1 MKTVLC
7 LISAFACAQVTALA
21 DPVFVEQSQVGE
33 ELKIPVHAW
42 IDQSRP
48 PEGIVV
54 ALHGLVFSG
63 RNLDSIGRHL
73 NSKGF
78 DVYAQ
83 DMRGFGD
90 WRKPHKFDGDNL
102 VHFTQTKED
111 LTRILSLLRRK
122 YPELPIYCI
131 GESLGA
137 NYALWESWTE
147 PELMDGAILCGIS
160 YKVDVHP
167 RFLWFQTFFQGI
179 SHPKRP
185 IDLIPYVKPII
196 SHDKNVAQTC
206 MLSEHCT
213 TRMKISD
220 LIKAAV
226 TNRRAVQGVDLI
238 PEGMPV
244 LIVAG
249 KKDQIQKTRLIP
261 EMVSKMGSRKT
272 EFVVLATKGHLLLE
286 LPDVDPEVV
295 AAIDR
300 WLDNQ
305 RILRGTSATAPKP
318 PKPVSRLEPAIQN
331 N

>member
-1 MKTVLC
+1 MKTVLS
-7 LISAFACAQVTALA
+7 LIVAFACTQLA
-21 DPVFVEQSQVGE
+21 AWAEPEFVEQSAVGQ

-42 IDQSRP
+42 IDQSRQ
-48 PEGIVV
+48 PEGIIV

-63 RNLDSIGRHL
+63 RNLDTIGRHL
-73 NSKGF
+73 NAKGF

-90 WRKPHKFDGDNL
+90 WRKPHRFDGDSL
-102 VHFTQTKED
+102 IHFTQTKED
-111 LTRILSLLRRK
+111 LTRILTSLRKK
-122 YPELPIYCI
+122 YPDTPIYCM

-167 RFLWFQTFFQGI
+167 KWTWLLTFFQGI

-185 IDLIPYVKPII
+185 IDLIPYVEPII
-196 SHDKNVAQTC
+196 SHDIEVAKTC

-220 LIKAAV
+220 LIKAAI
-226 TNRRAVQGVDLI
+226 TNRRAVQGVQFV
-238 PEGMPV
+238 PENMPV

-261 EMVSKMGSRKT
+261 EMVSKMGTRKT
-272 EFVVLATKGHLLLE
+272 ELVVLPDRGHLLLE
-286 LPDVDPEVV
+286 VDSLDPDVT
-295 AAIDR
+295 AAIDS
-300 WLDNQ
+300 WLDRQ
-305 RILRGTSATAPKP
+305 RILRGTSATAPKS
-318 PKPVSRLEPAIQN
+318 VQPASQVEAAVHN

>member
-1 MKTVLC
+1 MKTLLS
-7 LISAFACAQVTALA
+7 LIAAFACAQLA
-21 DPVFVEQSQVGE
+21 ANANPVFLDQSEVGN

-42 IDQSRP
+42 IDQSRQ
-48 PEGIVV
+48 PEGIIV

-73 NSKGF
+73 SAKGF

-90 WRKPHKFDGDNL
+90 WRKPHNFAGDNL
-102 VHFTQTKED
+102 IHFTQTKED
-111 LTRILSLLRRK
+111 LTRILTVLRKK
-122 YPELPIYCI
+122 YPDVPIYCM

-147 PELMDGAILCGIS
+147 PKLMDGAILCGLS

-167 RFLWFQTFFQGI
+167 KFLWVLTFFQGI
-179 SHPKRP
+179 THPKRP

-196 SHDKNVAQTC
+196 SHDQEVAKTC
-206 MLSEHCT
+206 MSSEYCT

-226 TNRRAVQGVDLI
+226 TNRRAVQGVESV
-238 PEGMPV
+238 PQNMPI

-249 KKDQIQKTRLIP
+249 KKDQIQKP
-261 EMVSKMGSRKT
+261 G
-272 EFVVLATKGHLLLE
+272 
-286 LPDVDPEVV
+286 
-295 AAIDR
+295 
-300 WLDNQ
+300 
-305 RILRGTSATAPKP
+305 
-318 PKPVSRLEPAIQN
+318 
-331 N
+331 